1 MAASQNVKPRSIPW
15 SHRADPY
22 PPSIPKRRWSRA
34 IHTSGSLGADPYPN
48 FGATPY
54 VYIYVCMYI
63 YTHVSIILGETWKLT
78 LKAKTLELLLH
89 FFQVAEPGKPWPMFL
104 LDLLVLRFETTRN
117 ARKWIIHHTD
127 SNHVQWFFHSSS
139 IFPWIFTPKSWSF
152 PWQVLC
158 PRCSMWWR
166 GPETDQRSKPA
177 AEPCKISKF
186 RWEKP

>member
-1 MAASQNVKPRSIPW
+1 MCVCI
-15 SHRADPY
+15 
-22 PPSIPKRRWSRA
+22 
-34 IHTSGSLGADPYPN
+34 
-48 FGATPY
+48 
-54 VYIYVCMYI
+54 YIYVYI
-63 YTHVSIILGETWKLT
+63 YTHVSLFLEKHGNWPWKPELWNCSYIFSRLQSLENLG
-78 LKAKTLELLLH
+78 
-89 FFQVAEPGKPWPMFL
+89 PCFL

-139 IFPWIFTPKSWSF
+139 IFPWIFPSKSWSF